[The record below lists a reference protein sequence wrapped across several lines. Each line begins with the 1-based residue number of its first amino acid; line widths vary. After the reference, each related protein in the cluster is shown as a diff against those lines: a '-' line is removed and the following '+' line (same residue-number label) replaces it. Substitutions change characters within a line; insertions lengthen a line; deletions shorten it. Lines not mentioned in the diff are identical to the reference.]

1 MILAL
6 SKKLFPIC
14 PLLAMLISC
23 GKKVEDGKASE
34 VRRDDVVLPQ
44 SIPFEASATGLG
56 GGRTDHVY
64 TVVRDGTVIIPTV
77 VAASGKTGNLRVRLD
92 MNILEG
98 EQEFSCYWVG
108 AGLQYDFDHC
118 ENPDGIDL
126 GLTRENI
133 RNFKFPIDQDKVLRL
148 SLEAA
153 PTGTT
158 VKARLQLD
166 VNWI

>member
-1 MILAL
+1 MILAMT
-6 SKKLFPIC
+6 KKLFPIC

-23 GKKVEDGKASE
+23 GKKVEDGNTSE

-44 SIPFEASATGLG
+44 TLPFEASATGLSS
-56 GGRTDHVY
+56 RKDDIH
-64 TVVRDGTVIIPTV
+64 TVVRDGNVIIPAV
-77 VAASGKTGNLRVRLD
+77 VSASGKTANLRVRLD
-92 MNILEG
+92 MNILDDEP
-98 EQEFSCYWVG
+98 EFSCYWRG

-133 RNFKFPIDQDKVLRL
+133 SKFKFPIDQGKVLKL

-158 VKARLQLD
+158 VKARLELD

>member
-1 MILAL
+1 MILTVT
-6 SKKLFPIC
+6 KKLFPLC

-23 GKKVEDGKASE
+23 GKKVEDGNTSE

-44 SIPFEASATGLG
+44 TLPFEASATGLSS
-56 GGRTDHVY
+56 RKDDIY
-64 TVVRDGTVIIPTV
+64 TVVRDGNVIIPAV
-77 VAASGKTGNLRVRLD
+77 VSASGKTANLRVRLD
-92 MNILEG
+92 MNVLDDEP
-98 EQEFSCYWVG
+98 EFSCYWRG

-133 RNFKFPIDQDKVLRL
+133 SKFKFPIDQGKVLKL

-158 VKARLQLD
+158 VKARLELD